1 MCTNDF
7 TCHPENLATVP
18 ARRKLKT
25 GRVIL
30 PALLLSLLAG
40 CQKEDFHDTLGTGL
54 SSTPAS
60 SSAVVAKSEALLA
73 LSSYDNKYYNQYGT
87 YGPSFKANYWFDIA
101 KTKRMDFWTQAE
113 AIETVID
120 AYNVNPTTEYKNK
133 IQYLYNGMRDAH
145 GLLWSSNEFND
156 DVIWGSLMCI
166 RAYEIWNDGGMLDMA
181 RQNFDLVW
189 ARGWDTTLGGGLWWK
204 TDKLSK
210 NTCVNAPA
218 AICAMRLYKATGNTA
233 YRDKAK
239 LIMDWLVSRMYVAS
253 TGEVKG
259 AMNQAGQITEGAL
272 LYTQGT
278 FIGAANELRPYYTS
292 PDYRTMGLKAMDYAR
307 TSLSK
312 SPGGILQDE
321 DAVLDIQ
328 GGKSIFAR
336 WACIFVKETGTAAT
350 YGPWLDLNAT
360 QAWSI
365 RNSNGIMWNLWSTRT
380 SDTENLNSWRTN
392 GGVSMMLNLYRFR

>member
-1 MCTNDF
+1 MQTSNASSLPHLQASAP
-7 TCHPENLATVP
+7 TGLQQML
-18 ARRKLKT
+18 RRS
-25 GRVIL
+25 IL
-30 PALLLSLLAG
+30 PAVLVSLLAG
-40 CQKEDFHDTLGTGL
+40 CQDKDFTED
-54 SSTPAS
+54 PATAIAPTQVS
-60 SSAVVAKSEALLA
+60 ALAVVPKSEALLA
-73 LSSYDNKYYNQYGT
+73 LTSYDNKYYNQYGT
-87 YGPSFKANYWFDIA
+87 YGPTFKANYWFDVA
-101 KTKRMDFWTQAE
+101 KTRRMDFWTQAE

-156 DVIWGSLMCI
+156 DIIWGSLMCI

-189 ARGWDTTLGGGLWWK
+189 ARGWDTALGGGLWWK

-218 AICAMRLYKATGNTA
+218 VICAMRLYKATGDVS
-233 YRDKAK
+233 YRNKAK
-239 LIMDWLVSRMYVAS
+239 MIMDWLVPQMYVAG

-259 AMNQAGQITEGAL
+259 AVNKAGQITEGAL

-278 FIGAANELRPYYTS
+278 FIGAANELRPYYSS
-292 PDYRTMGLKAMDYAR
+292 PDYRTMGLQAMNYAR

-350 YGPWLDLNAT
+350 YGPWLDLNAS

-365 RNSNGIMWNLWSTRT
+365 RNSNGLMWNLWSTRT

-392 GGVSMMLNLYRFR
+392 GSVSMMLNLYLFR